1 MLDSALFIWAAIER
15 CGKSGTKG
23 ELVCSIDVSNVIK
36 SVSAIIKFIIKSVD
50 ECSTI
55 KDINHKCAA
64 TAFEL
69 TEAVGGLAGASA
81 AIAAKCPAKAP
92 APAPKPPAP
101 APTPPAPAPTPTCAD
116 FVCEAPMTLRFAPE
130 GLDCVGAC
138 TADTCCLVPERGLG
152 ELAGTDS
159 SRRLV
164 SKTHFRAATCAIEV
178 KSSMKAMAK
187 AVVNIM
193 EVQKSC
199 GDSTNWDCTNSGLSL
214 ISAFSSMATYIMG
227 AVGHCSRI
235 QFDLGIGCASAV
247 TDIIGKLL
255 DVSKASNSL
264 GSECGADEAAPAPAP
279 KPTVLV
285 PTPTPVPQPAP
296 TILVPTP
303 VPTPVTAQPTILVP
317 TPVPTPV
324 PAPRLYAKDGSR
336 APRRA
341 SRNAAFANALKDNGP
356 VTFTLAALL
365 PITAIAAFFG
375 GSRLAR

>member
-101 APTPPAPAPTPTCAD
+101 APTPPAPAPTPPAPAPAPVAPVAAAPTATCAD

-138 TADTCCLVPERGLG
+138 TADTCCLLPETQPAP
-152 ELAGTDS
+152 EPA
-159 SRRLV
+159 
-164 SKTHFRAATCAIEV
+164 
-178 KSSMKAMAK
+178 
-187 AVVNIM
+187 
-193 EVQKSC
+193 
-199 GDSTNWDCTNSGLSL
+199 
-214 ISAFSSMATYIMG
+214 
-227 AVGHCSRI
+227 
-235 QFDLGIGCASAV
+235 AV
-247 TDIIGKLL
+247 TSCAGFVCPAPMTLRPQPEGLDCDGVCTADTCCLL
-255 DVSKASNSL
+255 
-264 GSECGADEAAPAPAP
+264 PAPAP
-279 KPTVLV
+279 E
-285 PTPTPVPQPAP
+285 PAA
-296 TILVPTP
+296 
-303 VPTPVTAQPTILVP
+303 VTSCAGFVCA
-317 TPVPTPV
+317 
-324 PAPRLYAKDGSR
+324 APM
-336 APRRA
+336 
-341 SRNAAFANALKDNGP
+341 
-356 VTFTLAALL
+356 TLR
-365 PITAIAAFFG
+365 P
-375 GSRLAR
+375 